1 MLALVG
7 LGDDESLRSFDGRV
21 AARERI
27 DARMAEWIGERTRD
41 EVVAAFADAEAACAP
56 VYSMNEV
63 LADPHVQA
71 RGSVAEIDGTPMQ
84 GLVARLSATPGRIRW
99 AGRPLGADTDEV
111 LAELDEQQPST

>member
-1 MLALVG
+1 
-7 LGDDESLRSFDGRV
+7 
-21 AARERI
+21 
-27 DARMAEWIGERTRD
+27 MAEWIGERTRD
-41 EVVAAFADAEAACAP
+41 QVVAAFAEAEAACAP

-99 AGRPLGADTDEV
+99 AGRSEEHTS
-111 LAELDEQQPST
+111 ELQSLMRIAYAVVCLKHKKRHKSQE